1 MSGNNND
8 IIEFLI
14 ECLVISKLS
23 EHSDNTKKAN
33 RSILNKSFKNTLSLR
48 KKMLDIQLLDKLIDV
63 KLMENDY
70 SNYNMT
76 YSYSED

>member
-23 EHSDNTKKAN
+23 EHSDNTKKTN
-33 RSILNKSFKNTLSLR
+33 RSILNKSFKNTLSLS
-48 KKMLDIQLLDKLIDV
+48 KKMLDIQLDKLIDV
-63 KLMENDY
+63 KIMENDY
-70 SNYNMT
+70 SNYNMI